1 MLCNIGRRRS
11 KFVQALTHESV
22 DLHNVYAFIQCTS
35 FVLKVTLRQIMR
47 EIGGEGGREG
57 RGEGRGLKVY
67 GGRNSPDLI

>member
-1 MLCNIGRRRS
+1 
-11 KFVQALTHESV
+11 
-22 DLHNVYAFIQCTS
+22 
-35 FVLKVTLRQIMR
+35 MR